1 MQELAYVNG
10 KIMPIDEAKVPI
22 EDRGYNFGDA
32 VYEYIA
38 SYQGKLFCL
47 EEHLDRLERSMAALS
62 FPKMSRD
69 EIRQAIRELFERSG
83 IERAGIYLQISR
95 GVAPRDHAYPE
106 TSQPQFM
113 MTVRP
118 VHEKP
123 PEFRHEGA
131 TAITVTDLRW
141 GRCDVK
147 TVQLLANAMAKQ
159 QAVQAGV
166 FDAIFVSDAG
176 VVREATSSNVMIV
189 KNGQL
194 VTHPLTEQILPGIT
208 RQVILEICNERKLP
222 VEERYFDLDTLYA
235 ADEVFLTGTVTE
247 VLPIISIDGRTIGD
261 GTVGPIAQELYQALL
276 EKIGA

>member
-10 KIMPIDEAKVPI
+10 NIMPIDEAKVPI

-32 VYEYIA
+32 AYEYIA

-62 FPKMSRD
+62 FPGMSRED
-69 EIRQAIRELFERSG
+69 IRVAILELFKRSG

-106 TSQPQFM
+106 APQPQFM

-141 GRCDVK
+141 GRCDIK

-159 QAVQAGV
+159 QAVQTGV
-166 FDAIFVSDAG
+166 FDAIFVSDTG
-176 VVREATSSNVMIV
+176 IVREATSSNVMIV
-189 KNGQL
+189 KNGRL
-194 VTHPLTEQILPGIT
+194 ATHPLTEQTLPGIT
-208 RQVILEICNERKLP
+208 RQVILEICNHKKLP
-222 VEERYFDLDTLYA
+222 VEERFFELDTLYA
-235 ADEVFLTGTVTE
+235 AEEVFLTGTVTE
-247 VLPIISIDGRTIGD
+247 VLPIVSIDGRTIGD
-261 GTVGPIAQELYQALL
+261 GNVGPAAQELYQALL
-276 EKIGA
+276 ERIGA

>member
-1 MQELAYVNG
+1 MQELAFVNG
-10 KIMPIDEAKVPI
+10 EIMPIDEAKVPI

-69 EIRQAIRELFERSG
+69 KIREAILELFDQSG

-106 TSQPQFM
+106 DAQPQFM

-123 PEFRHEGA
+123 PEFRHQGA
-131 TAITVTDLRW
+131 TAITVTDQRW

-159 QAVQAGV
+159 QALQAGV
-166 FDAIFVSDAG
+166 FDAIFVSEDG
-176 VVREATSSNVMIV
+176 VVREATSSNVIIA
-189 KNGQL
+189 KDGRL
-194 VTHPLTEQILPGIT
+194 ITHPLTEHILPGIT
-208 RQVILEICNERKLP
+208 RHVLLEICAERSLP
-222 VEERYFDLDTLYA
+222 VEERFFDLDALYA

-247 VLPIISIDGRTIGD
+247 VLPIVSIDGRSIGD
-261 GTVGPIAQELYQALL
+261 GKIGPLARELYQALL

>member
-10 KIMPIDEAKVPI
+10 KIMPIEEATVPI

-38 SYQGKLFCL
+38 SYKGKLFCL

-62 FPKMSRD
+62 FPTISRD
-69 EIRQAIRELFERSG
+69 EVRQAILELFDQSG

-95 GVAPRDHAYPE
+95 GVAPRDHVYPE
-106 TSQPQFM
+106 AARPQFM

-131 TAITVTDLRW
+131 TAITVTDQRW

-159 QAVQAGV
+159 QALEAGV
-166 FDAIFVSDAG
+166 FDAIFVSEDG
-176 VVREATSSNVMIV
+176 IVREATSSNVIIA
-189 KNGQL
+189 KDGRL
-194 VTHPLTEQILPGIT
+194 ITHPLTEHILPGIT
-208 RQVILEICNERKLP
+208 RQVLVEMCADQGVP
-222 VEERYFDLDTLYA
+222 VEERFFDLEALYA

-247 VLPIISIDGRTIGD
+247 VLPIVSIDGRSIGD
-261 GTVGPIAQELYQALL
+261 GKVGPLAKDLYEVLL